1 MTDTSDLKPEHTE
14 KATGLST
21 SKEVPE
27 STLTQRKQSSTPATQ
42 TLKRPTPAK
51 KKRAFINV
59 APLNTPLSHRLET
72 LGVVWHCIS
81 IPFFIC
87 LFFFMISLGLFGW
100 IVIVLPYFIWWYGF
114 DLHTPTNGKV
124 AYRYRNSMKNFII
137 WDWFVRYFPI
147 KVYKSVELEPT
158 FKEVLVEETESS
170 EDDDEQDLVS
180 ERSRTLVD
188 KVFKFFGLKKRL
200 NDTSLGKSE
209 TYKTV
214 STGPRYIFG
223 YHPHGV
229 ISMGGVGLFAT
240 NSLRNEPYTPFLK
253 FLKPF
258 FHDSSK
264 GERLFPGLG
273 NIFLLTITT
282 QFAIPFYR
290 DYLMGLGV
298 TSASAKNIRSLI
310 SNGDNSVCIVVGGA
324 EESLLNNMVA
334 KHARVGYGYKENQ
347 DINGSDAEDDQPEE
361 EEEQQQQQPNGS
373 VEVDKKTTKEVG
385 EKTSSQPSKREVKL
399 ILNKRKGFV
408 KLAIELGNVA
418 LVPTFAF
425 GEADVYRLVQ
435 PSPTS
440 MMYKFQKWMKGIFL
454 FTIPLFSARGVFIYD
469 YGLLPFRNP
478 INICVG
484 KPIYIPAGALQE
496 YKQQHPEEFTEEETK
511 PPMKKSGSFTDIF
524 KMNGETPKV
533 STIKTKIPPALL
545 DKYHKLYV
553 DELRNV
559 YEENKHKF
567 GYGDVEFSIVE

>member
-1 MTDTSDLKPEHTE
+1 
-14 KATGLST
+14 
-21 SKEVPE
+21 
-27 STLTQRKQSSTPATQ
+27 
-42 TLKRPTPAK
+42 
-51 KKRAFINV
+51 
-59 APLNTPLSHRLET
+59 
-72 LGVVWHCIS
+72 
-81 IPFFIC
+81 
-87 LFFFMISLGLFGW
+87 MI
-100 IVIVLPYFIWWYGF
+100 
-114 DLHTPTNGKV
+114 
-124 AYRYRNSMKNFII
+124 
-137 WDWFVRYFPI
+137 
-147 KVYKSVELEPT
+147 
-158 FKEVLVEETESS
+158 
-170 EDDDEQDLVS
+170 
-180 ERSRTLVD
+180 
-188 KVFKFFGLKKRL
+188 
-200 NDTSLGKSE
+200 
-209 TYKTV
+209 
-214 STGPRYIFG
+214 
-223 YHPHGV
+223 
-229 ISMGGVGLFAT
+229 
-240 NSLRNEPYTPFLK
+240 
-253 FLKPF
+253 
-258 FHDSSK
+258 
-264 GERLFPGLG
+264 
-273 NIFLLTITT
+273 
-282 QFAIPFYR
+282 
-290 DYLMGLGV
+290 
-298 TSASAKNIRSLI
+298 
-310 SNGDNSVCIVVGGA
+310 
-324 EESLLNNMVA
+324 
-334 KHARVGYGYKENQ
+334 
-347 DINGSDAEDDQPEE
+347 
-361 EEEQQQQQPNGS
+361 
-373 VEVDKKTTKEVG
+373 KKTTKEVG

>member
-1 MTDTSDLKPEHTE
+1 MTETADLKSEHTE
-14 KATGLST
+14 KVTGLST

-27 STLTQRKQSSTPATQ
+27 STLTQRKQSSAPATPSS
-42 TLKRPTPAK
+42 KRSTTSK

-200 NDTSLGKSE
+200 NDTSSGKSE

-258 FHDSSK
+258 FHDSTK

-310 SNGDNSVCIVVGGA
+310 NNGDNSVCIVVGGA

-347 DINGSDAEDDQPEE
+347 DINGSDTEDDEP
-361 EEEQQQQQPNGS
+361 EQQQQQQNGN
-373 VEVDKKTTKEVG
+373 VEVKKKSTKEVDN
-385 EKTSSQPSKREVKL
+385 KTSSQPPKREVKL

-440 MMYKFQKWMKGIFL
+440 MMYKFQKWMKGIFS

-524 KMNGETPKV
+524 KINDETPKI

>member
-27 STLTQRKQSSTPATQ
+27 STLTQRKQPSTPATQ
-42 TLKRPTPAK
+42 TSKRPTPAK

-180 ERSRTLVD
+180 ERSRT
-188 KVFKFFGLKKRL
+188 
-200 NDTSLGKSE
+200 
-209 TYKTV
+209 
-214 STGPRYIFG
+214 YIFG

-240 NSLRNEPYTPFLK
+240 NSLR
-253 FLKPF
+253 
-258 FHDSSK
+258 
-264 GERLFPGLG
+264 ERLFPGLG

-324 EESLLNNMVA
+324 EESLLNNM
-334 KHARVGYGYKENQ
+334 
-347 DINGSDAEDDQPEE
+347 
-361 EEEQQQQQPNGS
+361 
-373 VEVDKKTTKEVG
+373 
-385 EKTSSQPSKREVKL
+385 REVKL

-440 MMYKFQKWMKGIFL
+440 MMYKFQKWMKGIFS